1 MKKEEGDFMG
11 HLLGDIQL
19 GITTLLDQ
27 KRVCFLVLNSF
38 IFHQS
43 ADLAFTV
50 HLGHFS
56 RELSDLLMFKP
67 SLVSHNPELSSLT
80 NKRHLIRIKRF
91 HPMDRRL

>member
-27 KRVCFLVLNSF
+27 KRVCSLLLNSF
-38 IFHQS
+38 IFHQT
-43 ADLAFTV
+43 ADLAFM
-50 HLGHFS
+50 HLRHFS
-56 RELSDLLMFKP
+56 RELS
-67 SLVSHNPELSSLT
+67 ELSSLT

>member
-27 KRVCFLVLNSF
+27 KRVCSLLLNSF

-43 ADLAFTV
+43 ADSAFTY
-50 HLGHFS
+50 FS
-56 RELSDLLMFKP
+56 RELSHLLMFKP
-67 SLVSHNPELSSLT
+67 SLVSHNPE
-80 NKRHLIRIKRF
+80 
-91 HPMDRRL
+91 